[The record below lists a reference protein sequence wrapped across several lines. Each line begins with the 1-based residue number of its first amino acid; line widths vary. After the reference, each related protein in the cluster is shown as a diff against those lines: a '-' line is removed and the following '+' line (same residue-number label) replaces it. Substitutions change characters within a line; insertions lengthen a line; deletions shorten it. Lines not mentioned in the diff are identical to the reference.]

1 MTYSNAP
8 QGLLAISQTSNLSP
22 YFTDVPDSS
31 IDLKV
36 TLTVPSGGGI
46 TTTAPTTAG
55 GLGATTFKPNDLVK
69 YSRIGV
75 VLTIENA
82 TNQNISSLMDTIKAE
97 VLAKVAALL
106 NMPESV

>member
-1 MTYSNAP
+1 MTFSNVP
-8 QGLLAISQTSNLSP
+8 QGLLGISATSNLSP

-46 TTTAPTTAG
+46 TATLTTPTTPG
-55 GLGATTFKPNDLVK
+55 TTTFEPNDLVK